1 MPTQPTRGSTHNAA
15 DDHFDL
21 TRRSVLKL
29 GVAGGVALGTTSLV
43 AGLAGCGRREQAI
56 AQGFAFLRDAD
67 VVLFRALTPV
77 VLGDALPADAA
88 VRELLVA
95 ETLKRIDDA
104 CFLLEPNAQAEV
116 IKLFDLLHMR
126 VTRWL
131 TTGVGAPWAEAEAA
145 DIEHFLERWRGSS
158 IGAFNAGYRLL
169 TKLVAASYYAIP
181 SSRTLS
187 GYPGPLEAVYQL
199 VNA

>member
-1 MPTQPTRGSTHNAA
+1 MHIQPTRDGA
-15 DDHFDL
+15 DPHFDL
-21 TRRSVLKL
+21 TRRSFLKL

-43 AGLAGCGRREQAI
+43 AGLAGCGKREEAI

-67 VVLFRALTPV
+67 VALFRALTPV
-77 VLGDALPADAA
+77 VLGDALPTDATR
-88 VRELLVA
+88 RESLTA
-95 ETLKRIDDA
+95 EILRRIDGA
-104 CFLLEPNAQAEV
+104 CFLLEPNAQGEV
-116 IKLFDLLHMR
+116 LKLFDLLHMR

-131 TTGVGAPWAEAEAA
+131 TTGVSAPWAEASA
-145 DIEHFLERWRGSS
+145 DDITRFLERWRDSS

-181 SSRTLS
+181 ATWTLS
-187 GYPGPLEAVYQL
+187 GYPGPLEAVYKL